1 MFCSNC
7 GKEVYEQAKFCKFC
21 GFQVNMVETL
31 NKEASI
37 VETAELQM
45 TNKSEINR
53 EALIL
58 YLQNV
63 RDLEVAR
70 NILMRNHKQKQ
81 SEYNNKCDYYGS
93 EAIIKEY
100 PRKPTKE
107 EYFVGVI
114 MLLIGISIF
123 GTIKFMDSL
132 MKVDSMLSGVFY
144 FLAIVLV
151 IIGVASIIM
160 VLSKN
165 NEIQAEYEYR
175 CAEIDKENENA
186 VKEEK
191 ERQQQLPALNVEWNS
206 ECEKYEKNIKDV
218 ERILFSFYDMN
229 IIAKE
234 YRYNLSAV
242 QYIYEV
248 ASSTQLSYEQICLQT
263 KVEDGI
269 RRIETNLNEIINQ
282 VEELIYQTRCMREEQ
297 NNAIQNM
304 IKQNDDML
312 YHLEQTEK
320 NSALSAQYARLA
332 SNYAEANAY
341 FSLATYLKTQN

>member
-7 GKEVYEQAKFCKFC
+7 GKKVFEQAKFCKFC
-21 GFQVNMVETL
+21 GFQVNMIETI
-31 NKEASI
+31 NSI
-37 VETAELQM
+37 AETTEFQVTKKFEM
-45 TNKSEINR
+45 NR

-81 SEYNNKCDYYGS
+81 SEYNNKCDYC
-93 EAIIKEY
+93 EREVIFKEY
-100 PRKPTKE
+100 PVKPTKE
-107 EYFVGVI
+107 EYSVGI
-114 MLLIGISIF
+114 CMLIFGICIF
-123 GTIKFMDSL
+123 GTINFMNSL
-132 MKVDSMLSGVFY
+132 LAVDSMLSGVFN

-151 IIGVASIIM
+151 IVGIVSIIT
-160 VLSKN
+160 VSSKN
-165 NEIQAEYEYR
+165 KEIQSGYEYR
-175 CAEIDKENENA
+175 CDEIDKENEKA
-186 VKEEK
+186 VSEAK
-191 ERQQQLPALNVEWNS
+191 ERQQQITALNKEWNS
-206 ECEKYEKNIKDV
+206 ECEEFERNIKDV
-218 ERILFSFYDMN
+218 EKILSSFYDMN
-229 IIAKE
+229 IIANE
-234 YRYNLSAV
+234 YRYNLPAV

-297 NNAIQNM
+297 NSAIQNM
-304 IKQNDDML
+304 IKQNNDML
-312 YHLEQTEK
+312 FHLEQASQ
-320 NSALSAQYARLA
+320 NSALSAQYAQLA

-341 FSLATYLKTQN
+341 FSLATYLKTPN